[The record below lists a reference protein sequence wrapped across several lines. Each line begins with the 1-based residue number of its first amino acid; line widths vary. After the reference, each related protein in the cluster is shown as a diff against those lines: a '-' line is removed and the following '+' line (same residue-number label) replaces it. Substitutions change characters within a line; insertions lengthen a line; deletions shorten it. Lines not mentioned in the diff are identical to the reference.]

1 MFKFNYKVY
10 TLDQVA
16 DILQFNIERVIELV
30 VNGELGSI
38 DAYHVSAEDLQ
49 DYIDTEDIGGVFDD
63 EEDW

>member
-1 MFKFNYKVY
+1 MINLNYKVY

-16 DILQFNIERVIELV
+16 DILQFDIERVIELV
-30 VNGELGSI
+30 VNGEVGSV

-63 EEDW
+63 EDE